1 MRSRY
6 DRCDIGMYNVR
17 AAIAG
22 YLPLK
27 EMVEVKLNGVVV
39 SMPCLHERAGWVCW
53 FDSVMVCFFFHHTHQ
68 PISTGYIFAC

>member
-22 YLPLK
+22 HLPLK

-39 SMPCLHERAGWVCW
+39 INAL
-53 FDSVMVCFFFHHTHQ
+53 FT
-68 PISTGYIFAC
+68 